1 MEGRGSKIIQNCVTP
16 FTNDPLFPNK
26 MVFVLFK
33 GFGVS
38 HLSNMERDRNLYIVF
53 CRISFVTFCDVL
65 WRFVTFCDALCRF
78 VTYWRFAYFVW
89 QVSEKTTFAPLR
101 REFNSKGKTFLKGCQ
116 KNKWNKF
123 QTSKKSKKIF
133 VFFSDD
139 KSDYD
144 VKEVKQFFRQKINE
158 FQSNNIS
165 LSSSFEFAIFT
176 INGQSMI
183 YVTC

>member
-1 MEGRGSKIIQNCVTP
+1 MEGRGSKIIQNCVTS

-38 HLSNMERDRNLYIVF
+38 HLSNMERDRNLYIIF
-53 CRISFVTFCDVL
+53 CRISFVTFCDAF
-65 WRFVTFCDALCRF
+65 RRF
-78 VTYWRFAYFVW
+78 VTYWRFAYLVW

-123 QTSKKSKKIF
+123 QTSKKSKKNLC
-133 VFFSDD
+133 FSRMTSRITTSKKWNNSFD
-139 KSDYD
+139 K
-144 VKEVKQFFRQKINE
+144 R
-158 FQSNNIS
+158 
-165 LSSSFEFAIFT
+165 
-176 INGQSMI
+176 
-183 YVTC
+183 